1 MPPPVVA
8 QAVVDQLSGGRSPLW
23 RVTVKGQAPYDHERH
38 YDIMARTEDG
48 AAWEG
53 IALFEA
59 DMLREVAPGLVAN
72 DEARDGDEK
81 TRYRERPGPHPAI

>member
-1 MPPPVVA
+1 
-8 QAVVDQLSGGRSPLW
+8 
-23 RVTVKGQAPYDHERH
+23 
-38 YDIMARTEDG
+38 MARTEDG